1 MRIEILRRDRGS
13 EVSYLQVFEYTPED
27 ERETIAS
34 MLDHLN
40 SQEELKDIEGNIAR
54 KITYKKSCLQKKCG
68 ACAMLV
74 NGRPA
79 LACASK
85 LCDLEEP
92 IRLEPFKK
100 FPVVEDLCVDRSIM
114 KENLKQMKAWFED
127 EALVSEKRNAVS
139 YESSRCL
146 QCGCCLE
153 VCPNFMVGSS
163 FFGMAGAMPFSRILN
178 EMNKEELKEARRIYN
193 TRVFE
198 GCGKSLSC
206 RDVCPAKIKIGDM
219 LVNSNAIAVWKRY
232 IKD

>member
-1 MRIEILRRDRGS
+1 
-13 EVSYLQVFEYTPED
+13 
-27 ERETIAS
+27 
-34 MLDHLN
+34 
-40 SQEELKDIEGNIAR
+40 
-54 KITYKKSCLQKKCG
+54 
-68 ACAMLV
+68 MLV

-178 EMNKEELKEARRIYN
+178 EMNKEELKEARKTYN

>member
-1 MRIEILRRDRGS
+1 MRIEILRRDLGS
-13 EVSYLQVFEYTPED
+13 DVSYLQIFEYTPED

-34 MLDHLN
+34 MLENLN
-40 SQEELKDIEGNIAR
+40 SQSELKDIDGKTAR

-68 ACAMLV
+68 ACAMLI

-79 LACASK
+79 LACASR

-127 EALVSEKRNAVS
+127 EAIVSEKRNAVS

-153 VCPNFMVGSS
+153 VCPNFMAGSS

-178 EMNKEELKEARRIYN
+178 EMNKEELKEARKTYN

-206 RDVCPAKIKIGDM
+206 RDICPAKIKIGDM